1 MVELKPDSEDY
12 GQEDAV
18 ARLSSWCFLPL
29 LLRQNCGK
37 HFTCLSPS
45 FPGSWVNPG
54 GVFVVKISDCNLY
67 LQKSTESLYG
77 HRSAVLWI
85 TACVLG
91 VRLVVYEFVPCW
103 RNKAEGL
110 ERTRV
115 RPFQVPK
122 YFL

>member
-54 GVFVVKISDCNLY
+54 GVFVVKISDYNLY
-67 LQKSTESLYG
+67 LQKSTVSVWTQECCFVDYG
-77 HRSAVLWI
+77 VCFGGE
-85 TACVLG
+85 ACG
-91 VRLVVYEFVPCW
+91 I
-103 RNKAEGL
+103 
-110 ERTRV
+110 
-115 RPFQVPK
+115 
-122 YFL
+122 